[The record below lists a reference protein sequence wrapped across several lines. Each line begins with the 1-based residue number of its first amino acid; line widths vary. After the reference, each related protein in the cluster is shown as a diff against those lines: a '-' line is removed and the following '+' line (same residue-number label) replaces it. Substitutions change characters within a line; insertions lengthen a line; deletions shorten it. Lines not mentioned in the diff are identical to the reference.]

1 MQVPASTLAL
11 LQAGAGGTWTDAW
24 PAWLVAASRW
34 GPLLLAALAALLV
47 VRALLR
53 RRLYRAE
60 GVLNE
65 AGAAAVRAA
74 IAQAERGSRGELVVV
89 VLERS
94 DGHPDTAWLAGLCA
108 MLLGTALLVA
118 RLPWQ
123 RPELVLAAQLAL
135 GAAGWLLARALPD
148 VARLFLGERR
158 ATEMAHE
165 QALQEFQRFGLSRTA
180 GGTGV
185 LLFVSL
191 FEHRV
196 VVLGDTAIHAKVGD
210 AHWDATTRA
219 VLQEVERGRLADGL
233 RAGVEASG
241 RVLAE
246 HFPAAPGDR
255 NELPDHLI
263 VRRR

>member
-1 MQVPASTLAL
+1 MDSTSLIPIA
-11 LQAGAGGTWTDAW
+11 QSGVAGTWEAAW
-24 PAWLVAASRW
+24 PAWLVAAARW

-60 GVLNE
+60 GVLDE
-65 AGAAAVRAA
+65 TGAAAVRAA
-74 IAQAERGSRGELVVV
+74 IAQAERGSAGELVVV

-94 DGHPDTAWLAGLCA
+94 DEHPDTAWLAGLCT
-108 MLLGTALLVA
+108 MLLGTALLVT

-135 GAAGWLLARALPD
+135 GAVGWLLARALPD
-148 VARLFLGERR
+148 IARLFLAERR

-165 QALQEFQRFGLSRTA
+165 QALQEFQRFDLSRTA
-180 GGTGV
+180 GATGV

-196 VVLGDTAIHAKVGD
+196 VVLGDAAIHAKVGD
-210 AHWDATTRA
+210 PHWDAATRA
-219 VLQEVERGRLADGL
+219 VLHEVSRGHLADGL
-233 RAGVEASG
+233 QAGVLTCA

-246 HFPAAPGDR
+246 HFPPTPGDR
-255 NELPDHLI
+255 NELPNHLI

>member
-1 MQVPASTLAL
+1 MSTPFPALAL
-11 LQAGAGGTWTDAW
+11 LQAAAAGTWHEAW

-34 GPLLLAALAALLV
+34 GPLLLAALAGLAVL
-47 VRALLR
+47 RALLR

-60 GVLNE
+60 GALDE
-65 AGAAAVRAA
+65 AGEQAVRAA
-74 IAQAERGSRGELVVV
+74 IAQAERGTSGEIVVV

-94 DGHPDTAWLAGLCA
+94 DEHPDTAWLAGLCT

-118 RLPWQ
+118 DLPWQ
-123 RPELVLAAQLAL
+123 RPELVLAGQLLL

-148 VARLFLGERR
+148 VARLFLAERR

-165 QALQEFQRFGLSRTA
+165 QALQEFQRLQLSCTA

-196 VVLGDTAIHAKVGD
+196 VVLGDTGIHARVGH
-210 AHWDATTRA
+210 APFEAATHA
-219 VLQEVERGRLADGL
+219 VLQAVARGRLAEGL
-233 RAGVEASG
+233 CAGVATCG
-241 RVLAE
+241 AVLAE
-246 HFPAAPGDR
+246 HVPVAPGDR
-255 NELPDHLI
+255 NELADHLV